1 MQAIFIEAGWPIWP
15 LLFISVAGL
24 AIVIERMMALRTQ
37 LNIPPALIHDVR
49 RHLRAGSVDS
59 ATLALIAKNSPL
71 GEILAAMLDK
81 KGKSEAI
88 LRQTAEETAGD
99 VAYKL
104 NRYLPTLAMIA
115 TIAPLMGLFGTVVG
129 MIEIFASFQPGNTD
143 PGALARGISV
153 ALYNT
158 GFGILIAIPAVI
170 AHRALRSR
178 VDYLLFEMEQSARS
192 LLKQLTV

>member
-1 MQAIFIEAGWPIWP
+1 LQAIFIEAGWPIWP
-15 LLFISVAGL
+15 LLFISIAGM
-24 AIVIERMMALRTQ
+24 AIVIERMLALRMRI
-37 LNIPPALIHDVR
+37 NIPANLVIDIQ
-49 RHLRAGSVDS
+49 RHQRAGSVD
-59 ATLALIAKNSPL
+59 ATAISQIAKSSPL
-71 GEILAAMLDK
+71 GEILAAMLNK

-88 LRQTAEETAGD
+88 LRQTAEEVAGD
-99 VAYKL
+99 VAFQL
-104 NRYLPTLAMIA
+104 NRFLPTLAMIA

-129 MIEIFASFQPGNTD
+129 MIEIFASFQLGSTD

-178 VDYLLFEMEQSARS
+178 VEYLLFKMEQSARS
-192 LLKQLTV
+192 LLNQLTA

>member
-15 LLFISVAGL
+15 LLFISIVGL
-24 AIVIERMMALRTQ
+24 AIVIERMLALRSR
-37 LNIPPALIHDVR
+37 LNIPLALIHDVQ
-49 RHLRAGSVDS
+49 RHLRAGSIDM
-59 ATLALIAKNSPL
+59 AAINQIAKSSPS
-71 GEILAAMLDK
+71 GEILAAMLAK

-129 MIEIFASFQPGNTD
+129 MIEIFASLQPGNTD

-178 VDYLLFEMEQSARS
+178 VDYLLFEMEQSART
-192 LLKQLTV
+192 LLNQLVA

>member
-1 MQAIFIEAGWPIWP
+1 
-15 LLFISVAGL
+15 
-24 AIVIERMMALRTQ
+24 MALRTQ
-37 LNIPPALIHDVR
+37 LNIPSTLTHDVQ

-59 ATLALIAKNSPL
+59 NAMTLIAKSSPL
-71 GEILAAMLDK
+71 GEILAAMIDK
-81 KGKSEAI
+81 KGKPEAI

-192 LLKQLTV
+192 LLKQLTA